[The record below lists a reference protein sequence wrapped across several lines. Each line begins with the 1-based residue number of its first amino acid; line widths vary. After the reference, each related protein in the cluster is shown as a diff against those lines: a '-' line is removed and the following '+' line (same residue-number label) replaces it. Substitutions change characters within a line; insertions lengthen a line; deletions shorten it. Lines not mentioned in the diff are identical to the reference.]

1 MDIKFNVSAKTARLI
16 GRENIT
22 DVDGAVIELVKNAYD
37 ADASCC
43 FIKFDIPFPNINIS
57 YKKSLLKSF
66 LKQDEYK
73 LLLKY
78 CIEYDDV
85 VAKKKDLTIEQE
97 LELEKILFAHN
108 AIIIADNGQGMSK
121 SILET
126 AWMNIGTNNKEKDF
140 FIYSVEVGIK
150 KPIPVELD
158 KVFNFLQ
165 YAGLLMYARELSR
178 GENGRYAIYI
188 INYGFLIEKNV
199 FGGRTNIKNVEL
211 ATALKTRN
219 MHE

>member
-140 FIYSVEVGIK
+140 SSEKGRVKTGAKGIGRFA
-150 KPIPVELD
+150 LD
-158 KVFNFLQ
+158 KLSIESLVYTKNKEDELYKWHLDWEDFDH
-165 YAGLLMYARELSR
+165 AKLLSEVTAHLDV
-178 GENGRYAIYI
+178 
-188 INYGFLIEKNV
+188 EKNH
-199 FGGRTNIKNVEL
+199 L
-211 ATALKTRN
+211 SKT
-219 MHE
+219 